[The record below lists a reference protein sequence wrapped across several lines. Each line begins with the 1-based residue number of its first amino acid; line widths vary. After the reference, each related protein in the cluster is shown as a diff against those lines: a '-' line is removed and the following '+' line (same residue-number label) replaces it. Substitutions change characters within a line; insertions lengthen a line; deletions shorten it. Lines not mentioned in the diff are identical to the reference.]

1 MLMFF
6 EGMMCRQRQAS
17 LTMLRNMRRP
27 AMNIYARRAG
37 AWNRVSSDEIVPGD
51 LISLTT
57 DAFIPKKTRHSNNNT
72 TSKEDHHHSN
82 NDGHVIPC
90 DAILV
95 RGSCVVNEAM
105 LTGESIPQMKE
116 SLRTRSYGVDD
127 KSSQEDNEDATATVD
142 SGGGAASIRLNGS
155 IETTWKRHMIFSG
168 TSLLMHTEK
177 VDIEDSGSGSDSIP
191 SAPDEGCLAVVVRT
205 GFGTSQVR
213 RGDDDDSDDDSD
225 ADDHYVAFM
234 VTIFMDMMIE
244 SNMVLMIIVM
254 RILLR

>member
-1 MLMFF
+1 MYVQDHLVAPFFVFQVVCLFLWSLDDYWYYSAFTLCMLMFF

-37 AWNRVSSDEIVPGD
+37 AWTRVSSDEIVPGD

-57 DAFIPKKTRHSNNNT
+57 DAFIAKKSRHSSNSNETSNNNH
-72 TSKEDHHHSN
+72 KDG
-82 NDGHVIPC
+82 GHVIPC

-116 SLRTRSYGVDD
+116 SLRTRSYGVVIGDD
-127 KSSQEDNEDATATVD
+127 NKSIDEDTSLTVD
-142 SGGGAASIRLNGS
+142 GS

-168 TSLLMHTEK
+168 TSLLMHSER
-177 VDIEDSGSGSDSIP
+177 VDIEGSNSSGSGGGTSDSIS
-191 SAPDEGCLAVVVRT
+191 SAPDKGCLAVVVRT

-213 RGDDDDSDDDSD
+213 CYDDSGT
-225 ADDHYVAFM
+225 V
-234 VTIFMDMMIE
+234 
-244 SNMVLMIIVM
+244 
-254 RILLR
+254 

>member
-1 MLMFF
+1 
-6 EGMMCRQRQAS
+6 
-17 LTMLRNMRRP
+17 MLRNMRRP

-57 DAFIPKKTRHSNNNT
+57 DAFIPKKTRHSNNN

-142 SGGGAASIRLNGS
+142 GGGGGASIRLNGS

-168 TSLLMHTEK
+168 TSLLMHTER
-177 VDIEDSGSGSDSIP
+177 VDIEERDSGSGSIP
-191 SAPDEGCLAVVVRT
+191 SAPDKGCLAVVVRT

-213 RGDDDDSDDDSD
+213 RGGDYDDDGDDDDDDDDDDVSESD
-225 ADDHYVAFM
+225 ADDHYMAFM

-244 SNMVLMIIVM
+244 SDMVLMIIVM
-254 RILLR
+254 RTLLR

>member
-1 MLMFF
+1 
-6 EGMMCRQRQAS
+6 
-17 LTMLRNMRRP
+17 
-27 AMNIYARRAG
+27 MNIYARRAG

-57 DAFIPKKTRHSNNNT
+57 DAFIPKKTRHSNNNN

-127 KSSQEDNEDATATVD
+127 KSSQEDNEDATAAVD
-142 SGGGAASIRLNGS
+142 GGGGGGASIRLNGS

-168 TSLLMHTEK
+168 TSLLMHTER

-191 SAPDEGCLAVVVRT
+191 SAPDKGCLAVVVRT

-213 RGDDDDSDDDSD
+213 RGDDSDDSDDDSD
-225 ADDHYVAFM
+225 SDSDSDSDADDHYMAFM
-234 VTIFMDMMIE
+234 VTIFMGMMIV
-244 SNMVLMIIVM
+244 SDMVLMIIVM
-254 RILLR
+254 RTLLR

>member
-1 MLMFF
+1 
-6 EGMMCRQRQAS
+6 
-17 LTMLRNMRRP
+17 MLRNMRRP

-57 DAFIPKKTRHSNNNT
+57 DAFIPKKTRHSNNNN
-72 TSKEDHHHSN
+72 TSKEDHHHPN

-127 KSSQEDNEDATATVD
+127 KSSEAENEDATATATVD
-142 SGGGAASIRLNGS
+142 GGGGGSSIRLNGS

-168 TSLLMHTEK
+168 TSLLMHSER
-177 VDIEDSGSGSDSIP
+177 VDIESSSSSSSSGSIP
-191 SAPDEGCLAVVVRT
+191 SAPDKGCLAVVVRT

-213 RGDDDDSDDDSD
+213 RGDDSDDSD
-225 ADDHYVAFM
+225 ADDHHMGDFHRH
-234 VTIFMDMMIE
+234 DNSE
-244 SNMVLMIIVM
+244 
-254 RILLR
+254 